1 MCASVGCAGKGG
13 SNRCA
18 HENRGQRDSLAIGAQ
33 SKRRATHTPAFQA
46 HTRLP
51 RRGRRIEWR
60 LPRVRHECARC
71 ADVLLHLRQLNVA
84 AAAARC
90 LRLDD
95 AFHNLDCCDSRR
107 QFRTKLH
114 QVADCHAARRMLPLA
129 LGIQFPTTHQR
140 RVDRLNRRLGCRLRR
155 SSQCPPSPPPP
166 SPPPK
171 PPPPIERLLALE
183 AVPWCITPLLSE
195 ETGAVNARR
204 PFACSNACRSLRRQI
219 GICIIQ

>member
-13 SNRCA
+13 SNCCA

-95 AFHNLDCCDSRR
+95 AFHNLGCCDSRR

-155 SSQCPPSPPPP
+155 SSQC
-166 SPPPK
+166 
-171 PPPPIERLLALE
+171 IERLLALE

-195 ETGAVNARR
+195 ETSAVNARR